1 MPGGLIESE
10 DFSGTA
16 SAVKIYSSDVTVTEG
31 TTFKHARVKG
41 NLILK
46 GQGAGNLSFENL
58 IVEGDLDLSEVEG
71 FEFDF
76 NGVTVLGETIF

>member
-46 GQGAGNLSFENL
+46 GKSAEGLSFENL
-58 IVEGDLDLSEVEG
+58 IVEGDLDLTELDGDV
-71 FEFDF
+71 FDF
-76 NGVTVLGETIF
+76 SGVTVLGETIL